1 MIRTALHVAL
11 PAILG
16 VALASVGSGPA
27 AHAETMLVVGKAAA
41 NSDAIIPVNVGDE
54 VGIFKKHGLKL
65 KIVDFKGGS
74 KMAQALAAGSIDIGD
89 GAGTEMVL
97 TYKGVPAK
105 AICESAGPLSFLAIG
120 VPANSPIKTLDD
132 LKGKRIGISRA
143 GSLTDHLAHALA
155 LQKGWGPD
163 GIKTVAIGNGAA
175 GIVAAFRQGLVD
187 ADIST
192 ASLFFTMEEK
202 GTGRL
207 LAPTSAFM
215 GRNASGTLYATDKLM
230 KENPEAVRAFV
241 AGWIDTIAWM
251 RSHKAEAV
259 KIQSKLVGFPE
270 SVMSKEYDLTI
281 GMFTDDCRFD
291 KESLANLK
299 KTFVDL
305 KEMPELV
312 DMSTLYT
319 EEFLPKKK
327 KM

>member
-1 MIRTALHVAL
+1 MSRTAPRVAF
-11 PAILG
+11 AAG
-16 VALASVGSGPA
+16 VACALAAAALASPSR
-27 AHAETMLVVGKAAA
+27 AETTLTVGKAAA
-41 NSDAIIPVNVGDE
+41 NSDAIIPVDVGDQ
-54 VGIFKKHGLKL
+54 VGIFKKHGLTL
-65 KIVDFKGGS
+65 KIVNFSGGS

-105 AICESAGPLSFLAIG
+105 AVCESAGPLSFLGIG
-120 VPANSPIKTLDD
+120 VAYDSKIKSLDD
-132 LKGKRIGISRA
+132 LKGKKIGISRA

-155 LQKGWGPD
+155 EQKGWGKD
-163 GIKTVAIGNGAA
+163 GIQTVAIGNGSA
-175 GIVAAFRQGLVD
+175 GIVAAFRQNQID

-192 ASLFFTMEEK
+192 SSLFFTMEEQK
-202 GTGRL
+202 TGRL
-207 LAPTSAFM
+207 LAPVSAFM
-215 GRNASGTLYATDKLM
+215 GPNASGTLFASNKLM
-230 KENPEAVRAFV
+230 KENPDAVRAFV

-251 RSHKAEAV
+251 KSHKAETV
-259 KIQSKLVGFPE
+259 KIEAKLVGFPE
-270 SVMSKEYDLTI
+270 SVMSKQYDLVI

-305 KEMPELV
+305 KEMPESV

-327 KM
+327 M

>member
-1 MIRTALHVAL
+1 MLRTADRVV
-11 PAILG
+11 PAAVFA
-16 VALASVGSGPA
+16 VALASAGFGSPA
-27 AHAETMLVVGKAAA
+27 QAETTLTVGKAAA
-41 NSDAIIPVNVGDE
+41 NSDAIIPVNVGDQ
-54 VGIFKKHGLKL
+54 VGIFKKHGLTL
-65 KIVDFKGGS
+65 KIVDFSGGS

-105 AICESAGPLSFLAIG
+105 AICESAGPLSFLAVG
-120 VPANSPIKTLDD
+120 VAYDSPIKSLDQ

-155 LQKGWGPD
+155 EQKGWGEN
-163 GIKTVAIGNGAA
+163 GIKTVAIGNGSA
-175 GIVAAFRQGLVD
+175 GIIAAFRQDQID

-192 ASLFFTMEEK
+192 SSLFFTMEEQK
-202 GTGRL
+202 TGRL
-207 LAPTSAFM
+207 LAPVSDFM
-215 GRNASGTLYATDKLM
+215 GRNASGALYATNKLM
-230 KENPEAVRAFV
+230 KENPAAVRAFV

-251 RSHKAEAV
+251 RSHKAETV
-259 KIQSKLVGFPE
+259 KIEAKLVGFPE
-270 SVMSKEYDLTI
+270 SVMSKQYDLTI

-291 KESLANLK
+291 KESLKNLK
-299 KTFVDL
+299 DTFVKL
-305 KEMPELV
+305 KEMPESV

>member
-1 MIRTALHVAL
+1 MNRTALSVAL
-11 PAILG
+11 LASFG
-16 VALASVGSGPA
+16 AALATAASVPA
-27 AHAETMLVVGKAAA
+27 ARAETTLIVGKAAA
-41 NSDAIIPVNVGDE
+41 NSDAIIPVNVGDQA
-54 VGIFKKHGLKL
+54 GIFKKHGLKL
-65 KIVDFKGGS
+65 KIVDFSGGS

-120 VPANSPIKTLDD
+120 VAHDSKIKSLDD

-155 LQKGWGPD
+155 KKKGWGED
-163 GIKTVAIGNGAA
+163 GIKTVAIGNGSA
-175 GIVAAFRQGLVD
+175 GIVAAFRQNLID
-187 ADIST
+187 ADISV

-207 LAPTSAFM
+207 LAPVSDFM

-251 RSHKAEAV
+251 KAHKAETV
-259 KIQSKLVGFPE
+259 KIEAKLVGFPE

-291 KESLANLK
+291 PESLKNLK
-299 KTFVDL
+299 DTFVSL
-305 KEMPELV
+305 KEMPASA
-312 DMSTLYT
+312 DMSKLYT

-327 KM
+327 M